1 MSQMIDWD
9 MQLFIDS
16 FLCLLAFGILLVII
30 SIPILVIIFLVK
42 AIKNQNRQAE
52 IYKNTQERS
61 R

>member
-1 MSQMIDWD
+1 MIDFNA
-9 MQLFIDS
+9 QLFIDS
-16 FLCLLAFGILLVII
+16 FLCLLALCILLAII

-42 AIKNQNRQAE
+42 LIKNQDRQAE

>member
-1 MSQMIDWD
+1 MIDFNA
-9 MQLFIDS
+9 QLFIDS

-30 SIPILVIIFLVK
+30 SIPILVIILLVK